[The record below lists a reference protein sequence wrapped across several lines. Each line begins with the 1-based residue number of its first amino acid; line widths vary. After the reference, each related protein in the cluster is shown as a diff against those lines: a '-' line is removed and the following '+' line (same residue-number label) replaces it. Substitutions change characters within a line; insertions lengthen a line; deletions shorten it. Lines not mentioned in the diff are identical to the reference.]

1 MGFQPAF
8 LPNTH
13 NFPTVSGALA
23 PADPAGWYKAMP
35 ASALFEP
42 LRRFSGT
49 GQSRCPDQSR
59 CPLSPGPLPAAWRPA
74 RSAPHPS
81 ALPSRPAGRLIRIP
95 ALFHT
100 ISAADPKQQHRRP
113 CAAHICR
120 NFPHA
125 APLASAFFAME
136 RQASQLPF
144 FAKQQHLRRQL
155 QTNISQIVRPLAGQ
169 HGNRLRYFQPI
180 ADTVSPAEHP
190 YW

>member
-8 LPNTH
+8 LPKTH

-49 GQSRCPDQSR
+49 GQSRLPDQSR

-113 CAAHICR
+113 ALHTSAGIFPMRLRWPAPFLPWRGRLPNYPFLQAA
-120 NFPHA
+120 
-125 APLASAFFAME
+125 ASAPPAPDKHFANRPAPCRSA
-136 RQASQLPF
+136 RQSPPPLP
-144 FAKQQHLRRQL
+144 AHC
-155 QTNISQIVRPLAGQ
+155 
-169 HGNRLRYFQPI
+169 RYS
-180 ADTVSPAEHP
+180 VPAEHP